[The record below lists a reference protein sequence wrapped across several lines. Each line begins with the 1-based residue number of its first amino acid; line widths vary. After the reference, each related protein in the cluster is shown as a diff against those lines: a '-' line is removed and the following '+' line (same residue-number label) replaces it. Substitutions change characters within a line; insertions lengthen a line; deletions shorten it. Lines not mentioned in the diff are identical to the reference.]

1 MNYLHL
7 IYIGFLAYS
16 VCSGIEVYEKMY
28 RLRLSMKILLSS
40 ISRKQTVA
48 PGPLAEL
55 LQLYLG
61 RAARYTPCA
70 HRIFPTES
78 KLLDFVSETAGRTR
92 PALFLADS
100 RGQQLTSEDLA
111 ATLGSFQEAGTQ
123 QLILAIGPADG
134 WSPAALSRADRT
146 VAFGRITLPH
156 ELAAVVAAEQLY
168 RALTIRAG
176 HPYHS
181 GH

>member
-1 MNYLHL
+1 MK
-7 IYIGFLAYS
+7 FLLA
-16 VCSGIEVYEKMY
+16 
-28 RLRLSMKILLSS
+28 S
-40 ISRKQTVA
+40 ISRKQS
-48 PGPLAEL
+48 PSLGPIAEL

-61 RAARYTPCA
+61 RAARYTPCT
-70 HRIFPTES
+70 HHIFPTEA
-78 KLLDFVSETAGRTR
+78 KLLDFVADATTRTR
-92 PALFLADS
+92 PALLLADS

-111 ATLGSFQEAGTQ
+111 TTLGSFQDAGTQ
-123 QLILAIGPADG
+123 QLIIAIGPADG

-146 VAFGRITLPH
+146 IAFGRITLPH

>member
-1 MNYLHL
+1 
-7 IYIGFLAYS
+7 
-16 VCSGIEVYEKMY
+16 
-28 RLRLSMKILLSS
+28 MKILLAL
-40 ISRKQTVA
+40 ISPRKTA
-48 PGPLAEL
+48 SGPAADLFA
-55 LQLYLG
+55 LYLE
-61 RAARYTPCA
+61 RSNRYNPTST
-70 HRIFPTES
+70 RTFPTEAA
-78 KLLDFVSETAGRTR
+78 LLTFVAEAATRTR
-92 PALFLADS
+92 PALLCAES

-111 ATLGSFQEAGTQ
+111 NTVGTLQDTGIQ

-134 WSPAALSRADRT
+134 WSAAALARADRT

-156 ELAAVVAAEQLY
+156 ELAAVVAAEQIY